1 MRPIR
6 VFFYIDSGA
15 MISHCVTAAELIR
28 KQLGAHIIMMLFDT
42 EKYLNETMK
51 NYEVYDCGS
60 LFSVPKRFVPVW
72 PPVKKKMK
80 RRRRRIFG
88 LGIVRLLR
96 TRSALAASAQ
106 LGVQSKIVQAILVPP
121 LFILIVAFRMLRF
134 ARIILRQLRYAV
146 RIRLRKTLVDPL
158 RGTQAVQL
166 GQQLSRLLLSA
177 NGVNQFLRAIK
188 PDVIVLP
195 EDNVET
201 LSTIFVAKGR
211 ARSIPSIIIP
221 FTIPNPLEPARYYI
235 NNPLY
240 QAKGP
245 FARPLTAYYPKWR
258 IQHEG
263 KDLFRQPAIKA
274 LCLEMLGLS
283 SPAPWI
289 LNRGEAVS
297 IALDSEA
304 QRDLYL
310 ELGFPPAQ
318 LKVIGDMNGEV
329 FHQGRSNKERLVE
342 ELFAKHGLQPGR
354 PLILCAFPPDQYGG
368 TDTSRF
374 EFPSYDALIQA
385 WMESF
390 KALGKRA
397 NILIRPH
404 PRISIDRL
412 AGFED
417 SNIKFTWQPTAELV
431 PLCDL
436 YVASISATIRWAIA
450 CGIPT
455 VNYDTFRY
463 RYADYDSAAGVI
475 GVEKVDEFRALI
487 ARFIDD
493 PVFAAELAERQ
504 RSVMKYW
511 GQLDDKVAE
520 RLSALVVEAV
530 TDAGRL
536 RPN

>member
-28 KQLGAHIIMMLFDT
+28 KQLGAHIIMMLVDS
-42 EKYLNETMK
+42 EKHLDETMK
-51 NYEVYDCGS
+51 SYEVYDYGS
-60 LFSVPKRFVPVW
+60 LFSFPKRFAPVW
-72 PPVKKKMK
+72 PAAGEKEK
-80 RRRRRIFG
+80 RGRRLFG
-88 LGIVRLLR
+88 LLR
-96 TRSALAASAQ
+96 SRSALAASERI
-106 LGVQSKIVQAILVPP
+106 GVQSKMVQVIVMSP
-121 LFILIVAFRMLRF
+121 LFILIMPYLILRF
-134 ARIILRQLRYAV
+134 ARNNLWRLRRAV
-146 RIRLRKTLVDPL
+146 RTRVRKILVDPF
-158 RGTQAVQL
+158 RRSQA
-166 GQQLSRLLLSA
+166 GQLSLQLFRLLLVA
-177 NGVNQFLRAIK
+177 DGVKQLLRAIE
-188 PDVIVLP
+188 PDVIILP

-221 FTIPNPLEPARYYI
+221 FTIPNPLEPARYYV

-245 FARPLTAYYPKWR
+245 FARLLTAYYPKWR

-263 KDLFRQPAIKA
+263 KDLLRQPAIKA

-289 LNRGEAVS
+289 LNRGGAVN

-310 ELGFPPAQ
+310 KLEFPAAQ
-318 LKVIGDMNGEV
+318 LRVIGDVNGEV
-329 FHQGRSNKERLVE
+329 FHRNLNDRGRLVD
-342 ELFAKHGLQPGR
+342 ELRVRHGLQPGR
-354 PLILCAFPPDQYGG
+354 PLILCGFPPDQYEG

-374 EFPSYDALIQA
+374 EFANYDALIEA
-385 WMESF
+385 WMGSF
-390 KALGKRA
+390 RALGKRA
-397 NILIRPH
+397 NVLVRPH
-404 PRISIDRL
+404 PRVPFDRL
-412 AGFED
+412 VGFED
-417 SNIKFTWQPTAELV
+417 SNIKFTLQPTAELIS
-431 PLCDL
+431 LCDL

-450 CGIPT
+450 CGIP
-455 VNYDTFRY
+455 VINYDTFRY
-463 RYADYDSAAGVI
+463 RYTDYDSAAGVI
-475 GVEKVDEFRALI
+475 GVEKLDEFRALI
-487 ARFIDD
+487 AHFVDD
-493 PVFAAELAERQ
+493 PVFAADLAERQ

-511 GQLDDKVAE
+511 GVLDDRAAE

-530 TDAGRL
+530 SHAGRL